1 MQWEVSTTEAFS
13 HEIHSQSRMFDQI
26 LIMPPSTCYG
36 WKTGLVVYVRAERI
50 PRKDIQSVKLA
61 YSQLYSLLKV
71 HIPLPLKHK
80 GLKINMHTHAH
91 TSFPPPLKLV
101 GFLFLKFGQRG
112 ES

>member
-36 WKTGLVVYVRAERI
+36 WKTGLVVYVRAERT